1 MYKKQFSNFLY
12 VKNILC
18 KTYIITRKMCSNS
31 WFIQTKYLIELLM
44 STFFPSL
51 QPLFYDVISMITTT
65 TREVFLSCCSL
76 KKKIFLW
83 KIVILKDIQVIFL
96 LWHLSS
102 YGYRSNRCIFTRV
115 LNMVLELIVE
125 DYIICDTT
133 LISQTI

>member
-44 STFFPSL
+44 STFFPGL

-65 TREVFLSCCSL
+65 TKEVFLSCCSF
-76 KKKIFLW
+76 KKKYFFERLW
-83 KIVILKDIQVIFL
+83 FWKTFKWFFL